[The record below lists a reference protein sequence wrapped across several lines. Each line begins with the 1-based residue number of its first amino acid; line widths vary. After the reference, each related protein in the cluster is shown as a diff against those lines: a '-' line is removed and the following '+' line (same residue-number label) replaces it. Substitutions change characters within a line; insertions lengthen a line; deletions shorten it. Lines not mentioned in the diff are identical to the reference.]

1 MDLSL
6 NLLFDGQVRAD
17 INHQFFPEDTDS
29 LRAKLGQY
37 PSGTKFR
44 LTTFGEQD
52 RLASVLRDINETAV
66 ERGLIREGE
75 H

>member
-1 MDLSL
+1 MEQYFADLEP
-6 NLLFDGQVRAD
+6 VR
-17 INHQFFPEDTDS
+17 S

-44 LTTFGEQD
+44 LTILGEED
-52 RLASVLRDINETAV
+52 RLAPVVQGVNETA
-66 ERGLIREGE
+66 EENGLVIEVA